1 MATIDIDLGI
11 ADTIRAIDEILA
23 RRESRRE
30 TAWEFL
36 ADQLE
41 AVSKAVSDL
50 DTMYLGLLAEI
61 EDVVMHSPPPRDRL
75 DAAIHQ
81 TRIYLTA
88 ERLPLCLSDW
98 RGAIEAAA
106 FYPELKHRKYRSL
119 ASTLLGIEHALGIY
133 INRLERLQARETDRG
148 RSDLSGMQVQ
158 LEVIVADLDGGK
170 CSDEHLSEARESCEQ
185 AIRTYT
191 RTLASTLE
199 QLIGNA
205 RGDIALARL

>member
-1 MATIDIDLGI
+1 MAITNIDLGI
-11 ADTIRAIDEILA
+11 ADTIRAVNEILSRREA
-23 RRESRRE
+23 RRE
-30 TAWEFL
+30 TTWEFL
-36 ADQLE
+36 VDQLE
-41 AVSKAVSDL
+41 AVSKTVSDL

-61 EDVVMHSPPPRDRL
+61 EDVLMNSPPSRDRL

-81 TRIYLTA
+81 SRTYLTD

-106 FYPELKHRKYRSL
+106 FHPALKHRKYRPL
-119 ASTLLGIEHALGIY
+119 ASALLSIEHSLGIY
-133 INRLERLQARETDRG
+133 IDRLERLQAGETDRG
-148 RSDLSGMQVQ
+148 RPDLRGMQVQ
-158 LEVIVADLDGGK
+158 LEVIATDLDSGK

-191 RTLASTLE
+191 RALASTLV

-205 RGDIALARL
+205 RGDIALAHL